1 LWRFSPHN
9 DPQILRSAFSVE
21 LRHVLFATLLI
32 AIPAASAFQ
41 PSTNERVVIVFAAAA
56 IAVGL
61 GFGSIQRWTVANVF
75 GNITCMTL
83 GMVIYSVKIQFLIAL
98 VMVPNIWS
106 FAFVPVLGMFLL
118 GGCAVSGAMLA
129 FTAIA

>member
-1 LWRFSPHN
+1 M
-9 DPQILRSAFSVE
+9 E

-32 AIPAASAFQ
+32 AILAASVVQ
-41 PSTNERVVIVFAAAA
+41 QSMNVRVVIVFAAVA

-61 GFGSIQRWTVANVF
+61 GLGSIQQWTLASALGDVSCIA
-75 GNITCMTL
+75 L
-83 GMVIYSVKIQFLIAL
+83 GMVIYSVAIQFLIAL

-106 FAFVPVLGMFLL
+106 FAFVPVLGILML
-118 GGCAVSGAMLA
+118 GGCAVSGVMLA

>member
-1 LWRFSPHN
+1 M
-9 DPQILRSAFSVE
+9 
-21 LRHVLFATLLI
+21 LFATLLI
-32 AIPAASAFQ
+32 AIPAASVVQ
-41 PSTNERVVIVFAAAA
+41 QSMNVRVVIVFAAVA

-61 GFGSIQRWTVANVF
+61 GLGSIQRWTLASVF

-83 GMVIYSVKIQFLIAL
+83 GMVIYSVAIQFLIAL

-106 FAFVPVLGMFLL
+106 FAFVPVLGILML
-118 GGCAVSGAMLA
+118 GGCAVSGVMLA

>member
-32 AIPAASAFQ
+32 
-41 PSTNERVVIVFAAAA
+41 AAA

-106 FAFVPVLGMFLL
+106 FAFVPVLGIFLL